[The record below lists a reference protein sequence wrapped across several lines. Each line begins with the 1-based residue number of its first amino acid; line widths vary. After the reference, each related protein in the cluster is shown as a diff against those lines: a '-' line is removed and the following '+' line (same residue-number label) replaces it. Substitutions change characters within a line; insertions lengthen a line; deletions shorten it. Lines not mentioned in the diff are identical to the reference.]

1 MSSVML
7 AADSTAIEDR
17 RAGTAVRP
25 ALPANKHA
33 SVLRRAQG
41 LGAGLLFLMLRVPVY
56 AGVLLFAALV
66 SVAGILLYVLRAI
79 GLRLTRPAG
88 ALAAAALALAC
99 LISPQRAKADTVTT
113 SGPTLTAGDPLEQ
126 TAFVFGQQTNLY
138 AFNTT
143 GPGTLSVTLQ
153 DWAFPVPLQQLS
165 ASLMFQDQSWSL
177 TASSTQSNQWLL
189 SMPVSTGGIF
199 DAFVAAEGGTVPG
212 LPFSVGAYSLTIDF
226 QPSAVPLPPA
236 IDLLLGGMSLLG
248 AVTLVERISRR
259 RNTDVISLT

>member
-7 AADSTAIEDR
+7 AADSSAIAEH
-17 RAGTAVRP
+17 RP
-25 ALPANKHA
+25 VKKRA

-41 LGAGLLFLMLRVPVY
+41 IGAGLIFLLVRVPVY
-56 AGVLLFAALV
+56 AGVLIFAALI
-66 SVAGILLYVLRAI
+66 SLAGLVLYLVQAI

-88 ALAAAALALAC
+88 ALAAAALALVC
-99 LISPQRAKADTVTT
+99 FVSPHRAKADTVTA
-113 SGPTLTAGDPLEQ
+113 SGPTLTADDPLQQ

-153 DWAFPVPLQQLS
+153 DWAFPVALQQLS
-165 ASLMFQDQSWSL
+165 ASIMFQDQSWSL
-177 TASSTQSNQWLL
+177 SESSTTANQWLL
-189 SMPVSTGGIF
+189 TLPVSTGGTF

-212 LPFSVGAYSLTIDF
+212 LPFSVGAYSMTIDF

-236 IDLLLGGMSLLG
+236 IDLLLGGMGLLG

-259 RNTDVISLT
+259 RNTDVISLA

>member
-17 RAGTAVRP
+17 RPVKKR
-25 ALPANKHA
+25 A

-41 LGAGLLFLMLRVPVY
+41 LAAGLSFLLTRVPVY
-56 AGVLLFAALV
+56 AGVVLFAALI
-66 SVAGILLYVLRAI
+66 SLAGIVLYVIQAV

-88 ALAAAALALAC
+88 ALAAAALALVC
-99 LISPQRAKADTVTT
+99 FVSPQRAKADTVTT
-113 SGPTLTAGDPLEQ
+113 SGPTLTAGDPLQQ
-126 TAFVFGQQTNLY
+126 TAFVFGQQTNLF

-153 DWAFPVPLQQLS
+153 DWAFPVALQQLS
-165 ASLMFQDQSWSL
+165 ASIMFQDQSYSL
-177 TASSTQSNQWLL
+177 TASSTTSNQWLL
-189 SMPVSTGGIF
+189 SMPVSTGGTF

-212 LPFSVGAYSLTIDF
+212 LPFSVGAYSMTIDF

-236 IDLLLGGMSLLG
+236 IDLLLGGMGLLG

-259 RNTDVISLT
+259 RNTDVICLA